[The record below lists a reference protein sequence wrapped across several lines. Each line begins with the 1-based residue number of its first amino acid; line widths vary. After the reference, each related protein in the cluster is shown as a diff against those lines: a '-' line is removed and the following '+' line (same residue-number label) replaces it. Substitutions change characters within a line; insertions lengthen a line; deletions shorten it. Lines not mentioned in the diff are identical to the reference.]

1 MGWGGGGESVPK
13 MKKCVIQNV
22 DFLRLR
28 SGRVRIFRFFQMCM
42 YTLNLSFNKKSV
54 SFNVN
59 FKQFFSV
66 LSLCFLSEGDF
77 PKFKIFLISIFF
89 LIWSKVGDHEIFNF
103 SQIIWGRGNSRI
115 FGPFPHF
122 AKPDIAKRGNT
133 H

>member
-1 MGWGGGGESVPK
+1 
-13 MKKCVIQNV
+13 
-22 DFLRLR
+22 
-28 SGRVRIFRFFQMCM
+28 MCM

-54 SFNVN
+54 SFYVN

-103 SQIIWGRGNSRI
+103 SQIIRGRGNSRI
-115 FGPFPHF
+115 FGTFPHF

-133 H
+133 HSVRDENRGGRKQRGEQTLRGGGRTFRGQCTQ